1 MSSVS
6 RNTWPSQSATP
17 RFATMPKLRK
27 TATLSGCQRH
37 FTAPVVAFSAKTL
50 PSFVD
55 T

>member
-6 RNTWPSQSATP
+6 RKICPSQSATP
-17 RFATMPKLRK
+17 RFATIPKLRK

-37 FTAPVVAFSAKTL
+37 FTAPVVALRAKTL
-50 PSFVD
+50 SSFVV